1 MEEKSSRRRLFGF
14 IACAGQLAALFP
26 FAVMFESLSVG
37 GFVVWH
43 FLAIYAVWTAFREFG
58 LLAATLTERAKWG
71 RLPKKLHPLMNFLSK
86 TAFLIPTIAFIAVGV
101 RLGFGTDV
109 FFYLLPPGIAIC
121 IAGNICMGRG
131 YSEIFTKAWFGV
143 YMISAVLTMI
153 MLATDKKLD
162 VSPAAGQILCAGF
175 AVVILLLVVLTNQTN
190 IDNCT
195 KQRDSGKAALPHGL
209 RTYNTLIVFGIFA
222 VALGLFVF
230 AKPLG
235 RLVLR
240 VVSAVVGAVL
250 FIMEKFAALF
260 EFDES
265 ELMPSEGFDEY
276 LIPAQET
283 SGGWHDIMITLAI
296 IAGIVCLIVF
306 RKQIVRAIKAFFAPL
321 FRNRAKG
328 ADTPFADEI
337 TSSDAKQ
344 LSARARRKAERE
356 LARRYSRE
364 TDPERKFRLGYALFL
379 AQLSHTKHAPELS
392 DTTDTHRAKGESA
405 FGESL
410 SEFTETYNK
419 VRYADI
425 PPTTEELNAQSELL
439 TRLSSADIGK

>member
-1 MEEKSSRRRLFGF
+1 MEAKSSRRRLFGVL
-14 IACAGQLAALFP
+14 ACAGQLAALFP

-43 FLAIYAVWTAFREFG
+43 FFAVYAVWTAFREFG
-58 LLAATLTERAKWG
+58 HLAAALTERAKWG

-86 TAFLIPTIAFIAVGV
+86 TAFLIPAAAFIAVGV

-109 FFYLLPPGIAIC
+109 FFYLLPPGIAVC
-121 IAGNICMGRG
+121 IAGNVCMGRE
-131 YSEIFTKAWFGV
+131 YSEVFTKAWFGV
-143 YMISAVLTMI
+143 YMVSAVLTMI
-153 MLATDKKLD
+153 MLSTDKKLD
-162 VSPAAGQILCAGF
+162 VSPAAGQILCAGL
-175 AVVILLLVVLTNQTN
+175 AVVILLLVVLTNQAN

-195 KQRDSGKAALPHGL
+195 KQRDSGKAALPRGL
-209 RTYNTLIVFGIFA
+209 RTYNTLIVFGIFT

-235 RLVLR
+235 SLVLR
-240 VVSAVVGAVL
+240 IVSAVVGAVL

-260 EFDES
+260 EFDDVEFA
-265 ELMPSEGFDEY
+265 PSEGFDEY
-276 LIPAQET
+276 VTADTEFA
-283 SGGWHDIMITLAI
+283 SGWNDILMTLGI
-296 IAGIVCLIVF
+296 IAGIVCIIVF
-306 RKQIVRAIKAFFAPL
+306 RRQIVRAIKAFFAPL
-321 FRNRAKG
+321 FRNRAKH

-344 LSARARRKAERE
+344 LSARALRKAERE

-364 TDPERKFRLGYALFL
+364 TDPERKFRLGYAMFL
-379 AQLSHTKHAPELS
+379 AQLSRTKHAPEPS
-392 DTTDTHRAKGESA
+392 DTTDAHRAKGERA

-439 TRLSSADIGK
+439 ARLSSADSGK